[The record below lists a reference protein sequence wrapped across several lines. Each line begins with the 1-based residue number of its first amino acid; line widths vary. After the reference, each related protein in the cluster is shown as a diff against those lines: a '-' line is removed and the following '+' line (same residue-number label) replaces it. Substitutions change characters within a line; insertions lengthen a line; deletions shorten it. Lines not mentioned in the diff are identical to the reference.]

1 MKKDKSLIK
10 KFDGK
15 NYEFITALGRKSFAQ
30 TYARAGRAEGY
41 SVRTTKT
48 KAAGYKDKTIYQMWI
63 RKK

>member
-48 KAAGYKDKTIYQMWI
+48 KAA
-63 RKK
+63 